1 MPTPI
6 CRLCYRPIAVQS
18 LATLIDGTLTVC
30 DRCFG
35 SFCPRFHEFEVDGT
49 AGLAVYEYDS
59 WIKEQLYR
67 FKGCGDYELK
77 DMFLER
83 FRFYLRWRYRGYQI
97 VLIPSWHQDDEM
109 RGFNHVE
116 ALFEGLGLPMHKVL
130 FKKRAHKQAELSYE
144 ARQRV
149 NDVFGIVNATT
160 LKGRKILL
168 VDDVMT
174 TGASLKAGLRLL
186 KECAP
191 KTVKVLVM
199 SRTSSR
205 K

>member
-1 MPTPI
+1 M
-6 CRLCYRPIAVQS
+6 
-18 LATLIDGTLTVC
+18 IDGTLTVC

-35 SFCPRFHEFEVDGT
+35 SFRPRFHAFELDGT
-49 AGLAVYEYDS
+49 SGLAVYEYDA

-83 FRFYLRWRYRGYQI
+83 FRLYLRWKYRGYHI
-97 VLIPSWHQDDEM
+97 VLIPSWHQDDDL

-116 ALFEGLGLPMHKVL
+116 ALFAALRLPMHKVL
-130 FKKRAHKQAELSYE
+130 FKKRAHKQAELTYE
-144 ARQRV
+144 ARQHV
-149 NDVFGIVNATT
+149 IDVFGIVNGAA

-186 KECAP
+186 KEFAP
-191 KTVKVLVM
+191 KTVKLLVM
-199 SRTSSR
+199 ARTSPR